1 VGITIYIASDT
12 MGFGDNELGRILI
25 RSFIKV
31 VKDMDP
37 RPSCLIF
44 VNRGVFLTTEGSDLI
59 DDIKAIEASG
69 AKVLS
74 CGTCLDFFNR
84 KDKVKVGI
92 VSNMHDITD
101 ALMNSTKVIRP

>member
-12 MGFGDNELGRILI
+12 MGFGDDELGRILI
-25 RSFIKV
+25 RGFIKV

-44 VNRGVFLTTEGSDLI
+44 VNRGVFLTTEGSELI